1 MGPAVLRIKD
11 PQKIQASWKQ
21 YASSKSSNVLG
32 RVVPAGWNMCDTFAV
47 FFFNLEDYF

>member
-21 YASSKSSNVLG
+21 YAPSKS
-32 RVVPAGWNMCDTFAV
+32 TFWDV
-47 FFFNLEDYF
+47 KLLLDEIYVTHLQYFSLT